1 MPFAHIDQ
9 QSEQSEPYCFT
20 GMKVK
25 KLRQDIL
32 IQRVSVFP
40 LHAATYNPICP
51 LLRKINAVLPSDLVS
66 RHSGYSV
73 CLSHIKQGWGA
84 ALEAAP

>member
-1 MPFAHIDQ
+1 MPFDHIDQ
-9 QSEQSEPYCFT
+9 QSEQSEPYRFT

-32 IQRVSVFP
+32 IQRVSVFS
-40 LHAATYNPICP
+40 LHAAICDP
-51 LLRKINAVLPSDLVS
+51 LRPLYRKINAVFPSDLVS

-73 CLSHIKQGWGA
+73 CLSHIS
-84 ALEAAP
+84 